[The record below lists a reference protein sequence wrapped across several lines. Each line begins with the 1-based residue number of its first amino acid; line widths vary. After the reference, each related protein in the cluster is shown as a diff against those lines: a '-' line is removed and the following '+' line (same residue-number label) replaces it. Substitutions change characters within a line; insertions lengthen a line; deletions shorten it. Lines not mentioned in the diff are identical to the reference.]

1 MECPHCKGSK
11 SEVLETRNAGSA
23 VRRRRRCLEEKCG
36 ERFSTMEL
44 VVAPGEHLDSTKVIL
59 VTGGKIVG

>member
-1 MECPHCKGSK
+1 MECPHCNNSK
-11 SEVLETRNAGSA
+11 SEVLETRLAGAA
-23 VRRRRRCLEEKCG
+23 VRRRRRCLSEKCG

-44 VVAPGEHLDSTKVIL
+44 VVAPGEHIDATKVIL